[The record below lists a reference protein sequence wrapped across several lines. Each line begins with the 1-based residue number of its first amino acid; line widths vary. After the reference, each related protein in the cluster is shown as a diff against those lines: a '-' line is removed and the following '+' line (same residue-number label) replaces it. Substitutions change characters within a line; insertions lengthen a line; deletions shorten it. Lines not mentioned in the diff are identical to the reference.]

1 MVFVVSLGDV
11 DESHV
16 KKATEIIKYR
26 GPDETN
32 YNIDRNIKTFSV
44 IIELHKLWIRN
55 MEGIP
60 LLSDDKEIIVD
71 DDL

>member
-1 MVFVVSLGDV
+1 MCGFVVSLGDV

-32 YNIDRNIKTFSV
+32 YHIDRK
-44 IIELHKLWIRN
+44 
-55 MEGIP
+55 
-60 LLSDDKEIIVD
+60 
-71 DDL
+71 